1 MPRCAQRASGA
12 EFALRLPQCRTIL
25 VIIRNPAFLF
35 SFAPLVSFAE
45 KSFYWRWGALQAV
58 RTVQL
63 GEIPIEGAERQMTG
77 FAGNFQNETIGET
90 Q

>member
-1 MPRCAQRASGA
+1 MPDYSCNYPKSSIFVFLRALGV
-12 EFALRLPQCRTIL
+12 LRG
-25 VIIRNPAFLF
+25 
-35 SFAPLVSFAE
+35 E
-45 KSFYWRWGALQAV
+45 KLLLEMGALQAM

-77 FAGNFQNETIGET
+77 FAGNFQNEAIGET